1 MARSRLAHR
10 DRLKV
15 QDLPDLP
22 RPQKPSVVRTIL
34 AGMLAVGQVLV
45 TIGYIVSIIAAFTS

>member
-1 MARSRLAHR
+1 MARSSLAHR
-10 DRLKV
+10 DRSKA

-22 RPQKPSVVRTIL
+22 RPRKPSVARTIL
-34 AGMLAVGQVLV
+34 AGILAVGQVLV